1 MVIHGDSSSSY
12 VILCYDPLI
21 SMDVLSMFVGVL
33 VLNVFGTCVIEP
45 KDGKIGN
52 VAAEFLWRPT

>member
-1 MVIHGDSSSSY
+1 MVIHHP
-12 VILCYDPLI
+12 VMLCYDPLI

-33 VLNVFGTCVIEP
+33 VLNVFGKCVIEP